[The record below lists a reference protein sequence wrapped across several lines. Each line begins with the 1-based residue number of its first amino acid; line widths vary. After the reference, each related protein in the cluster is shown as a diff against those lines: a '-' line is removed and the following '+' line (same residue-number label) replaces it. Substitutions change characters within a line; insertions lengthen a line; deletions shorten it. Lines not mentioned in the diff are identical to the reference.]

1 MKHFVGRKQ
10 ELEYLENAYH
20 NNNAFVMVNGR
31 RRVGKTTLIRHFLK
45 NKKALYFTAEEEVD
59 LLSRK
64 RMLRDFADY
73 YGDDNGENNKIAQW
87 KEIFKTFGLHV
98 QPERKILVID
108 NIGYLIQSN
117 PSFIKALKYAWEHFF
132 KQASVMLII
141 IMPNDSIYVNLE
153 NKKNTLISVLTL
165 QIKLKPI
172 SFVDLFQDYPHR
184 DFNHLMSLY
193 AITGGVPKYWEFFKN
208 CENTMDHMG
217 VIRSDMLNP
226 AGFLFEE
233 PANLLSWDIWEPSYY
248 QSILKAIAD
257 GLHKPADIAKALGM
271 KQSAV
276 FHGVKNLV
284 TLGYIEGKVSVTD
297 RKTITN
303 RRVQY
308 YFLDPMMNFWFAFV
322 FSHRGELENGRD
334 LEIFEN
340 I

>member
-184 DFNHLMSLY
+184 DF
-193 AITGGVPKYWEFFKN
+193 
-208 CENTMDHMG
+208 
-217 VIRSDMLNP
+217 
-226 AGFLFEE
+226 
-233 PANLLSWDIWEPSYY
+233 
-248 QSILKAIAD
+248 
-257 GLHKPADIAKALGM
+257 
-271 KQSAV
+271 
-276 FHGVKNLV
+276 
-284 TLGYIEGKVSVTD
+284 
-297 RKTITN
+297 
-303 RRVQY
+303 
-308 YFLDPMMNFWFAFV
+308 
-322 FSHRGELENGRD
+322 
-334 LEIFEN
+334 
-340 I
+340 